1 MPSPKWGANAGKA
14 LSLLHGIGLGAVLLV
29 SVLLR
34 VLFPYADPPAHL
46 SGSGGLF
53 FDEGALVHNARNTVL
68 FGQWRLDE
76 FNSYYYSPLLH
87 FVQVLV
93 FHLLGVGFLQERL
106 IPIVLGSASVFLI
119 YRFAS
124 EAWSREAGLY
134 SALFLGTSF
143 YAVMYSRLGLLETPY
158 TFLMVLT
165 AFLWNRG
172 RNKHWM
178 YSVAAGVSGACVY
191 VSKSLALY
199 FVAAFTAVLIVD
211 VLMARGADRRR
222 AVQGMAAVFLG
233 MAVVMGLWYLLFFSP
248 NREDILRIGEAW
260 KRVSMPRSAAQLF
273 NNLHD
278 NPFFSYFLRSPVA
291 LATGFAGAGAVVAA
305 TLARW
310 RRFDAA
316 EWLVVLWLA
325 AGVLGLGVLSYRPDR
340 YYVPLIPAV
349 ALMAGR
355 ALATRAADPEGSAAR
370 SWAFLAWI
378 IGWLW
383 AAVAIRYMVLV
394 PVVVGWRIGSLG
406 PRWIQWALAAVL
418 AAGLVFILINLS
430 RRPKMEWTRI
440 WRPAAVGILLVAS
453 VLIDGRQYAVW
464 AKGRQYT
471 MVQTS
476 RELAGVVGE
485 GTVAGLAAPALC
497 LENRAKTLYAW
508 EPWFNFD
515 DPFGRYPISHMVL
528 AVYNGEVSWYWQ
540 KFPTWMEK
548 AHLIRVLRLW
558 QSDFYMFSMNPDD
571 KGIFNKLRKD
581 RGGVLDAAIV
591 QGEFPSEMKAGSS
604 AEAWIRVRNTGREEW
619 STSGGI
625 FLGAATDSN
634 PLGPRRIPLPDGSV
648 VRSGDTRSIRI
659 TYTAPNRPGYYA
671 TEWRLVKE
679 GVAWF
684 GDSRAVGVKVV
695 P

>member
-1 MPSPKWGANAGKA
+1 M
-14 LSLLHGIGLGAVLLV
+14 GIGAILLA

-34 VLFPYADPPAHL
+34 LLFPYADPPVNM

-53 FDEGALVHNARNTVL
+53 FDEGALAHNARNTVL

-76 FNSYYYSPLLH
+76 FNSYHYSPLLH

-93 FHLLGVGFLQERL
+93 FQALGVGFLQERL
-106 IPIVLGSASVFLI
+106 IPIALGSATVFLL

-124 EAWSREAGLY
+124 EAWGREAGLLA
-134 SALFLGTSF
+134 ALFLGTSF

-158 TFLMVLT
+158 AFLMVLT
-165 AFLWNRG
+165 VFLWNRG
-172 RNKHWM
+172 RNKHWA
-178 YSVAAGVSGACVY
+178 YSAAAGVSGACVY

-199 FVAAFTAVLIVD
+199 FVAAFAAILIVD
-211 VLMARGADRRR
+211 VVMARGVSRRR
-222 AVQGMAAVFLG
+222 AVQGMAAAFSG

-248 NREDILRIGEAW
+248 NQEDILRIGEAW
-260 KRVSMPRSAAQLF
+260 KRVSLPRSAAQVF

-278 NPFFSYFLRSPVA
+278 NPFFSYFLRSPIA
-291 LATGFAGAGAVVAA
+291 LAAGFAGAGVIFAASVA
-305 TLARW
+305 
-310 RRFDAA
+310 RRRAFDVS

-355 ALATRAADPEGSAAR
+355 MLSRRAVDGDGSAAR
-370 SWAFLAWI
+370 PLTFLAWI
-378 IGWLW
+378 VGWIW
-383 AAVAIRYMVLV
+383 AAVAIRYMVIV
-394 PVVVGWRIGSLG
+394 PIVVGWRVGVLG
-406 PRWIQWALAAVL
+406 PRWVQWVLAAVM
-418 AAGLVFILINLS
+418 AAGLLFVLFAVS
-430 RRPKMEWTRI
+430 RRANMEWMRTA
-440 WRPAAVGILLVAS
+440 RPWAVGTLLIAS
-453 VLIDGRQYAVW
+453 VLIDGRQYVAW
-464 AKGRQYT
+464 AKSRQYT
-471 MVQTS
+471 MVETS

-515 DPFGRYPISHMVL
+515 NPFGRHPISHMVL
-528 AVYNGEVSWYWQ
+528 AVYNGEAAWYWQ

-558 QSDFYMFSMNPDD
+558 QSDFYMFSMNPGD
-571 KGIFNKLRKD
+571 KGIFNRLRRD
-581 RGGVLDAAIV
+581 RGGVLDAAVV

-604 AEAWIRVRNTGREEW
+604 AEAWIRVTNTGREEW
-619 STSGGI
+619 SSEGGV
-625 FLGAATDSN
+625 FLGARTDSN
-634 PLGPRRIPLPDGSV
+634 PLGPRRVPLPDGSV
-648 VRSGDTRSIRI
+648 VRSGETQAIRI

-684 GDSRAVGVKVV
+684 GDSMAVGVKVV